1 MKSLLL
7 ACTVAVAISAIADE
21 KPNSTKVAGTVLT
34 PKTVKDYSGL
44 TLELRLYEYHP
55 FIADKSADLV
65 AKLTLKDYVHKAGK
79 ETKTKITIGE
89 AGKIMPGMSYYL
101 TCFVIDA
108 KTKRYLMGE
117 KDGKRGLCKVL
128 TGGNPNKVNLILR
141 DLRK

>member
-1 MKSLLL
+1 MKSLIL
-7 ACTVAVAISAIADE
+7 AYTLAVAFSAVAAE
-21 KPNSTKVAGTVLT
+21 KPDSAKVTGTVVT

-55 FIADKSADLV
+55 FIADKPAGLA
-65 AKLTLKDYVHKAGK
+65 AKLNFEEYTHKTGK
-79 ETKTKITIGE
+79 ETKTQFALAVKI
-89 AGKIMPGMSYYL
+89 KPGMSYYI

-108 KTKRYLMGE
+108 KGKRYLMGE

>member
-7 ACTVAVAISAIADE
+7 ICTLSVAFSAVAAE
-21 KPNSTKVAGTVLT
+21 NPNSTKVTGTVVT

-55 FIADKSADLV
+55 FIADKPADLV
-65 AKLTLKDYVHKAGK
+65 AKLNLKDYAHKAGK
-79 ETKTKITIGE
+79 ETKTQVKVGE
-89 AGKIMPGMSYYL
+89 AGTITAGMSYYL

-108 KTKRYLMGE
+108 KGKRYLMGE

-128 TGGNPNKVNLILR
+128 TAGNPNKVNLILR

>member
-7 ACTVAVAISAIADE
+7 AITLSVAFSAIAAE
-21 KPNSTKVAGTVLT
+21 KPNSTKVTGTVVT

-44 TLELRLYEYHP
+44 TLELCLYEYHP
-55 FIADKSADLV
+55 FIADKPADLV
-65 AKLTLKDYVHKAGK
+65 AKLNLKKYTHKVGK
-79 ETKTKITIGE
+79 ETKTQFKVGE
-89 AGKIMPGMSYYL
+89 AGTIMAGMSYYL

-108 KTKRYLMGE
+108 NGKRYLMGE